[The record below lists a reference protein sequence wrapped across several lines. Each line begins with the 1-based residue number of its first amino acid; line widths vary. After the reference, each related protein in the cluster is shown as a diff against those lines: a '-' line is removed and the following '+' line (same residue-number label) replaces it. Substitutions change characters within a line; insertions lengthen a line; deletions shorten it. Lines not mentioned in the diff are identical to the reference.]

1 MSLLALIVDDE
12 APARAELRYLLER
25 ADGVEVVGEA
35 ASVREALALAA
46 RLDYDVVFCD
56 ISMPELTG
64 IDAARELASW
74 PTSPLVVF
82 VTAHQDYA
90 VQAYSVDGFDYLLK
104 PVSEERLGRTVA
116 RLQAARR
123 GQPARHSGPALTKV
137 PVTRRGEAVLLDPDD
152 IFWAEANGDASRVA
166 TYDEV
171 LQSGQSM
178 RELEDLLPSARFFR
192 IHRRH
197 LVNLQRVVRLELAES
212 GRWVVHLTDSEGT
225 VLEVARRQTRALK
238 QHLGLR

>member
-1 MSLLALIVDDE
+1 M
-12 APARAELRYLLER
+12 
-25 ADGVEVVGEA
+25 
-35 ASVREALALAA
+35 REALALAA

-104 PVSEERLGRTVA
+104 PVSEERLARTVA

-123 GQPARHSGPALTKV
+123 GQPARQRRPGADQGAG
-137 PVTRRGEAVLLDPDD
+137 RRGAARRCCSIPTTSSGRRRT
-152 IFWAEANGDASRVA
+152 ATPRASRRTTRCCRRA
-166 TYDEV
+166 SRCASSRTCCPRRG
-171 LQSGQSM
+171 SSASTAGTSSTCSAWCGSSS
-178 RELEDLLPSARFFR
+178 PSRDAG
-192 IHRRH
+192 
-197 LVNLQRVVRLELAES
+197 S
-212 GRWVVHLTDSEGT
+212 CT
-225 VLEVARRQTRALK
+225 
-238 QHLGLR
+238 

>member
-1 MSLLALIVDDE
+1 M
-12 APARAELRYLLER
+12 
-25 ADGVEVVGEA
+25 
-35 ASVREALALAA
+35 
-46 RLDYDVVFCD
+46 
-56 ISMPELTG
+56 
-64 IDAARELASW
+64 
-74 PTSPLVVF
+74 F

-137 PVTRRGEAVLLDPDD
+137 HVTRRGEAVLLDPDD